1 MAKKD
6 TLETLEKLEQE
17 KVRIE
22 NQLKA
27 IRYQR
32 KAEERKADSRR
43 KLLMGMAV
51 VEAVK
56 DGKITK
62 AFLGEI
68 LEEYI
73 VKERDREFLGLSLK
87 TRNQ

>member
-6 TLETLEKLEQE
+6 TLERLEKLEQE

-27 IRYQR
+27 VRYQR

-43 KLLMGMAV
+43 KLLIGMAV
-51 VEAVK
+51 VEALK
-56 DGKITK
+56 DGKVTEQ
-62 AFLGEI
+62 FLEEI
-68 LEEYI
+68 LDSYI
-73 VKERDREFLGLSLK
+73 VKERDRDFLGLAVK
-87 TRNQ
+87 PEG